1 MEALESQVE
10 VLQDHPFLTGMTEE
24 NLRVLASMAGEMSF
38 RRDELIF
45 RQHDESSLFY
55 LLLEGRVAL
64 EVALPGR
71 TLRIQTVGPGEEL
84 GWSSML
90 TPMKKQFQ
98 ARSLDSVRALA
109 FDGAR
114 LRAACDANCALG
126 YDLMRRVLG
135 VVAERLQNTR
145 LQLIDMYS
153 ATGGRS

>member
-1 MEALESQVE
+1 MEAIQDLAK
-10 VLQDHPFLTGMTEE
+10 VLRAHPFLAGMKDES
-24 NLRVLASMAGEMSF
+24 LQVLASLAGEMSF
-38 RRDELIF
+38 RKDELIF

-64 EVALPGR
+64 EVAMPGR
-71 TLRIQTVGPGEEL
+71 TVRIQTVGPGEEL

-90 TPMKKQFQ
+90 SPMRKQFQ
-98 ARSLDSVRALA
+98 SRSLEAVRALA

-114 LRAACDANCALG
+114 LRAACDADCALG
-126 YDLMRRVLG
+126 YDLMRRILG

-153 ATGGRS
+153 AAGARP

>member
-1 MEALESQVE
+1 
-10 VLQDHPFLTGMTEE
+10 
-24 NLRVLASMAGEMSF
+24 MAGEMSF

-64 EVALPGR
+64 EVAMPGR

-90 TPMKKQFQ
+90 TPVKKQFQ
-98 ARSLDSVRALA
+98 ARSLEAVRALA

-114 LRAACDANCALG
+114 LRAACDADSALG

-135 VVAERLQNTR
+135 VVADRLQNTR

-153 ATGGRS
+153 APGGRS